1 MSVGLDATLTAIVQ
15 FFIATQLQTN
25 HQLIEYIGK
34 AVARE
39 ANNITIGNQTLNSE
53 RENLHGQIAPQS
65 GSHPQPDLHL
75 INTPPVEWGHAEK
88 VLRK

>member
-1 MSVGLDATLTAIVQ
+1 MKEPKQLSVGSDAFLTAIIQ

-53 RENLHGQIAPQS
+53 REKPAWANCPA
-65 GSHPQPDLHL
+65 
-75 INTPPVEWGHAEK
+75 V
-88 VLRK
+88 R

>member
-1 MSVGLDATLTAIVQ
+1 MADGSDASLAAMVQ

-39 ANNITIGNQTLNSE
+39 ANNISIGNQTLNSE
-53 RENLHGQIAPQS
+53 REKPAWAN
-65 GSHPQPDLHL
+65 
-75 INTPPVEWGHAEK
+75 
-88 VLRK
+88 